1 VEVGA
6 QIYASVVLAL
16 RQLLAR
22 MKYGVD
28 LSQDS
33 YDFQEGLVRIL
44 KLANEAPVRAR
55 GAQAW

>member
-1 VEVGA
+1 MGA
-6 QIYASVVLAL
+6 QIYAPVALVL

-33 YDFQEGLVRIL
+33 YDFQDGLVRIL
-44 KLANEAPVRAR
+44 KLANEALVRAQ
-55 GAQAW
+55 GAGAW

>member
-6 QIYASVVLAL
+6 RIYAPVALAL

-33 YDFQEGLVRIL
+33 YDFQEGLVRVL
-44 KLANEAPVRAR
+44 KLANEALVRTR